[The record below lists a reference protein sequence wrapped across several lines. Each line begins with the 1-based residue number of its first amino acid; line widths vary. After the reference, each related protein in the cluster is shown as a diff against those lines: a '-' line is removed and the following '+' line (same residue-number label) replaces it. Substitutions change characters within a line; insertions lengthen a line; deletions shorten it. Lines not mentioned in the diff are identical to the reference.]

1 MPGTVEAVS
10 FTMPDVNHVFRRGHR
25 VMVQVQS
32 TWFPLVDRNPQVFMD
47 IPAARPGDYRAATQ
61 RVVRSRT
68 QPSGV
73 EVYVL
78 PALENARTV

>member
-1 MPGTVEAVS
+1 
-10 FTMPDVNHVFRRGHR
+10 
-25 VMVQVQS
+25 
-32 TWFPLVDRNPQVFMD
+32 VDRNPQAFVD

-78 PALENARTV
+78 PAPEDAITE

>member
-1 MPGTVEAVS
+1 
-10 FTMPDVNHVFRRGHR
+10 VNHVFRRGHR

-32 TWFPLVDRNPQVFMD
+32 TWFPLIDRNPQSFVD
-47 IPAARPGDYRAATQ
+47 IPNAEPADFQAATQ

-73 EVYVL
+73 VMNVL
-78 PALENARTV
+78 PQP